1 MIISRDGWVAITA
14 VSTLVANFLT
24 LCAITVREI
33 ILAVRGSKRRP
44 DDTAGAKSAEYWK
57 LEYRQSLKE
66 GIVPIFDALIRME
79 SQHVEI
85 LRQIAEILKILRSV
99 RHDQRIRRDSDKL

>member
-1 MIISRDGWVAITA
+1 MIISRDGWIAVTA

-44 DDTAGAKSAEYWK
+44 DDSAGGKSVEFWM
-57 LEYRQSLKE
+57 LEYRKSLKE
-66 GIVPIFDALIRME
+66 GIIPIFDSLIRME
-79 SQHVEI
+79 TQHVEI
-85 LRQIAEILKILRSV
+85 LRQLAEETKILISI
-99 RHDQRIRRDSDKL
+99 RH